1 MTTAFLINTIRV
13 ISLLM
18 EGLYSSYKRDNAH
31 SFSVT
36 TSNTLRGIIG
46 HILQN
51 KFFILYLGW
60 FYILFNPASTL
71 DKSFNLLSFLSCL
84 LTLDLAGYLLHKAN
98 HRFTFLWTFHS
109 VHHSDRKVNLSTGF
123 RVSWLEQTYSF
134 VIFIPVL
141 LLGFNLSTIIASAYT
156 INLFS
161 LFCHNHYINLPRFF
175 DYIFITPEN
184 HRVHHDEHTK
194 NQNSNYGNLFSIW
207 DRMFGTFQES
217 QEPLKFGIKGCEQN
231 NFIKM
236 ETDPVI
242 DYLKK
247 LRGILN

>member
-1 MTTAFLINTIRV
+1 MTTAFLINIIRV

-18 EGLYSSYKRDNAH
+18 ESFYSSYKRDNSH

-36 TSNTLRGIIG
+36 ISNTLRGIIG
-46 HILQN
+46 HLLQN

-60 FYILFNPASTL
+60 FYVLFSSTPIFN
-71 DKSFNLLSFLSCL
+71 KSFSFISFLSCL

-98 HRFTFLWTFHS
+98 HKYAFLWTFHS
-109 VHHSDRKVNLSTGF
+109 VHHSDRKVNLSTRF

-134 VIFIPVL
+134 IIMVPVL
-141 LLGFNLSTIIASAYT
+141 LLGFSLNTIIISTYT

-161 LFCHNHYINLPRFF
+161 LFCHNRYINLPRFF
-175 DYIFITPEN
+175 DYLFITPEN
-184 HRVHHDEHTK
+184 HRVHHDEDIK

-207 DRMFGTFQES
+207 DRMFGTFVRTRENII
-217 QEPLKFGIKGCEQN
+217 FGIKGYYQD

-242 DYLKK
+242 AYIKNLK
-247 LRGILN
+247 